1 MKRATVTKVSKQEA
15 EALLNSTDICTW
27 KNTGGGSF
35 RIKRRII
42 KPGEVFEASQK
53 DISRN
58 FRDVIKP
65 VGGTPIA
72 KKQEP
77 IIGKKQEPII
87 GKKPTFKVT
96 PRETGN
102 TGSFKV
108 VPREGKADEKD
119 SYNVVSVITT
129 EVDGKKVEK
138 EKVLNTKGLT
148 KAKADKLFKALSE

>member
-77 IIGKKQEPII
+77 IT

>member
-1 MKRATVTKVSKQEA
+1 MKRTITRVSKEET
-15 EALLNSTDICTW
+15 EALLKSTDIVQW

-42 KPGEVFEASQK
+42 KPGETFEASQK

-65 VGGTPIA
+65 IGGAPSV

-77 IIGKKQEPII
+77 IPGV
-87 GKKPTFKVT
+87 KPTFKVT

-102 TGSFKV
+102 TGTFKV
-108 VPREGKADEKD
+108 VSRKGKDDEKD

-129 EVDGKKVEK
+129 VVDGKKTEK
-138 EKVLNTKGLT
+138 EKILNTKGLT
-148 KAKADKLFKALSE
+148 KEKADKLLNALQG